1 MAELPKRPKDKRNLA
16 ERLRPKPKR
25 KPVSRTGGKPVSRT
39 GGIGRT
45 MSDRDVGII
54 VKALRKQMVDV
65 INDRINKSTA
75 NAMKKTS
82 PVAKSRLTEAG
93 KKLVKDKKQTGG
105 TVMKKKMMGGGKTSK
120 NMAKMARGGKKSK
133 YMAKGGKTSKYM
145 SKMARGGKKTKYMA
159 KGGRR

>member
-25 KPVSRTGGKPVSRT
+25 KPGGAQKRKAEGAQSRTISNKDIEIIARALGISAGDPKQIMGHAKRKP
-39 GGIGRT
+39 
-45 MSDRDVGII
+45 
-54 VKALRKQMVDV
+54 
-65 INDRINKSTA
+65 
-75 NAMKKTS
+75 
-82 PVAKSRLTEAG
+82 PVAKSRLTKEG

-105 TVMKKKMMGGGKTSK
+105 KVMKKKMMGGGKTSK

-145 SKMARGGKKTKYMA
+145 AKGGKTSKYMA
-159 KGGRR
+159 KGGKTSKYMSKGGRR